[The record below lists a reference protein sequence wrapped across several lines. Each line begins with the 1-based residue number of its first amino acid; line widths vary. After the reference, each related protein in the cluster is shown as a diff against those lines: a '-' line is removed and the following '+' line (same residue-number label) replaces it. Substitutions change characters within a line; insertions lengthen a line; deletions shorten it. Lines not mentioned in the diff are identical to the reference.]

1 MAVTS
6 SGRRIHL
13 IALQNPDGAPV
24 PTGDGE
30 YTQEYKTFAEVFAS
44 IDPAT
49 AQKLERFASSV
60 PVASA
65 THIVVVPFQQNVT
78 TLTRVKYGKRVFHIV
93 GYADPEERHIELVL
107 VCNEEVK

>member
-6 SGRRIHL
+6 SGRRIHY
-13 IALQNPDGAPV
+13 IELQNPDGAPV
-24 PTGDGE
+24 SDGDGE
-30 YTQEYKTFAEVFAS
+30 YTQDYKTFAKHFAS

-65 THIVVVPFQQNVT
+65 THIVVIPFEQNVS
-78 TLTRVKYGKRVFHIV
+78 TLSRVKYGKRVFHIV

-107 VCNEEVK
+107 VCNEQVK